1 MASSGCGWVSRGLA
15 DRGGQFNNCS
25 VMRSPTGSYAPSPPP
40 APSVVIGFFV
50 YQAQLKQHI
59 QPTIEHA
66 AFVEVGVIPSHN
78 VPEPVP
84 YVLCV
89 PQPPAKTCLLRV

>member
-1 MASSGCGWVSRGLA
+1 
-15 DRGGQFNNCS
+15 
-25 VMRSPTGSYAPSPPP
+25 MRSPTGSYAPSPPP

-50 YQAQLKQHI
+50 YHAQLKQHI